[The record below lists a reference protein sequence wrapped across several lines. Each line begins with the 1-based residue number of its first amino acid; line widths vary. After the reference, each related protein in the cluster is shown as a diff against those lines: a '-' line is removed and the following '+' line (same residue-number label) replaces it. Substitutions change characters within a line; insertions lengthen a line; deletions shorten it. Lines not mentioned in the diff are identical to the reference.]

1 MTAVPEKKIS
11 EASRLDLFSVRRF
24 EALLGRPL
32 SEIRLVAANAGAYY
46 KPFPKP
52 PKSQR
57 LFSPSINET
66 APILP
71 PGELAGSATPLVPQT
86 GEAVPVS
93 IRLHNLVK
101 G

>member
-11 EASRLDLFSVRRF
+11 EGSRLDLFSVRRF

-52 PKSQR
+52 PKRRWFPKKPASNKRREIDNPQEPLKEIQSR
-57 LFSPSINET
+57 
-66 APILP
+66 ILARMLQQI
-71 PGELAGSATPLVPQT
+71 ELRGYVQ
-86 GEAVPVS
+86 
-93 IRLHNLVK
+93 
-101 G
+101 